1 MMFFDNS
8 YELDSSIS
16 MDEADPFVTKIET
29 EIKELLENS
38 GLKVVKIN
46 STYYESFIESIDV
59 ELEDKILRFTGD
71 DNGTPCIDIL
81 DLPEPGSWGYGKIIS
96 THYIKFEDD
105 LIDFADSLT

>member
-1 MMFFDNS
+1 M
-8 YELDSSIS
+8 
-16 MDEADPFVTKIET
+16 
-29 EIKELLENS
+29 
-38 GLKVVKIN
+38 KIN
-46 STYYESFIESIDV
+46 STYESFIESIDV